1 MHNAIT
7 YKEIRLK
14 SFCLY
19 VMSAICVMPIAAI
32 ADSTRISQDAIATA
46 QKLRDKAMDDTTAYD
61 FVAGLT
67 TEIGPRLAGGAN
79 DQRARDWVVA
89 HFKALGFDKVWT
101 EPATFPKWVRRGQ
114 SASIVAPFQQNLVIL
129 ALGNSPGTPKGGI
142 TGDVVAFK
150 DFPEFQKA
158 NASSVKGKIVYIGFR
173 MHQMRDGH
181 DYGMGSEGRTQGPAL
196 AAKLGAKAFVLRS
209 AGTDNDRVAH
219 TGVTNFDK
227 GGPAIPAAA
236 MSNPD
241 ADLLERM
248 LAMGKPVTLKL
259 DLDCGIEGTYTGAN
273 VIGEIT
279 GREKP
284 DEAVVIG
291 GHLDSWDPGTGA
303 IDDGAGVAIATGAA
317 HLVSLLPQHPKRS
330 IRVVAFANEEAGMYG
345 GHSFADAHK
354 ADVAKFTIGAESDF
368 GSGRVW
374 RLSTKVKPEA
384 LGAIDQMMQVL
395 APIGVERGPDGHG
408 HGGDF
413 GAMGDAGM
421 AVIDLGQD
429 GTRYFDWHHT
439 ANDTLDKIDPKDLAQ
454 NVAVYA
460 VFSYLAA
467 EADGDFGSAP
477 GAFTASKN

>member
-1 MHNAIT
+1 M
-7 YKEIRLK
+7 
-14 SFCLY
+14 
-19 VMSAICVMPIAAI
+19 AAHA
-32 ADSTRISQDAIATA
+32 ADDTRISPQAIATA
-46 QKLRDKAMDDTTAYD
+46 QKLRDQALDDSTAYD

-67 TEIGPRLAGGAN
+67 TEIGPRLAGGIN

-114 SASIVAPFQQNLVIL
+114 SASIVAPFPQNLVIL
-129 ALGNSPGTPKGGI
+129 ALGNSPATPKGGI
-142 TGDVVAFK
+142 TGDIVAFR
-150 DFPEFQKA
+150 DFTQLQKA
-158 NASSVKGKIVYIGFR
+158 DAASVKGKIVYIGFR
-173 MHQMRDGH
+173 MHEKRDGH
-181 DYGMGSEGRTQGPAL
+181 DYGMASDGRTNGPAL

-209 AGTDNDRVAH
+209 AGTDSDRLAH
-219 TGVTNFDK
+219 AGVTHFDK
-227 GGPAIPAAA
+227 GAREIPAAA

-248 LAMGKPVTLKL
+248 LAMGKPVSLKL
-259 DLDCGIEGTYTGAN
+259 DLDCGIEGNFTGAN

-279 GREKP
+279 GREEP

-303 IDDGAGVAIATGAA
+303 IDDGAGVAIAAGAA
-317 HLVSLLPQHPKRS
+317 HLIRMLPQHPKRS
-330 IRVVAFANEEAGMYG
+330 IRVVAFADEEAGMFG
-345 GHSFADAHK
+345 GHTFGAAHK
-354 ADVAKFTIGAESDF
+354 ADVAKFIIGAESDF
-368 GSGRVW
+368 GSGKVW
-374 RLSTKVKPEA
+374 RLSSKVKPEA
-384 LGAIDQMMQVL
+384 LGAIDQIMQVL
-395 APIGVERGPDGHG
+395 APLGVERGVDGHA

-421 AVIDLGQD
+421 AMLDLTQD

-460 VFSYLAA
+460 AFAYLAA

-477 GAFTASKN
+477 DAFSKSAK